1 MSMTD
6 ADVLDRIDALELA
19 VQELRNHLVVPLIE
33 PAKPN
38 PKPDVRVDDV
48 VLIGAG
54 LPQWAGCLA
63 RVHALKS
70 WGVQAWAV
78 GPAHPDFPRAA
89 EFPVRVTFEQVAAVF
104 REIKT

>member
-1 MSMTD
+1 MSVTD

-19 VQELRNHLVVPLIE
+19 VQELRNHLVVPVIE
-33 PAKPN
+33 SPAKP
-38 PKPDVRVDDV
+38 DVVVGDV
-48 VLIGAG
+48 VLIGTA
-54 LPQWAGCLA
+54 LAQWAGCLA